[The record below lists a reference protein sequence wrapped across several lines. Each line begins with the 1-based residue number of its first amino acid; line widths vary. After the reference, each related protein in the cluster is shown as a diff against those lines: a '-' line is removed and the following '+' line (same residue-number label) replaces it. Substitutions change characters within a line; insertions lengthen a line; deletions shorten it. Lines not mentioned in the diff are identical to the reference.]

1 MWYNENTSYQ
11 CLLSGSFE
19 AMKKEVVS
27 DDAEVWLAVL
37 YRENE
42 KYSDHLTHFVIGSK
56 CSFSTFY
63 QGGMRKYKYKFSIKS
78 VYWARNAHVF
88 FGGKKLWKL
97 VRPVPVQ
104 TPKRRQNQ
112 APVWFFM
119 PCTGRTD
126 SLRGGMK
133 G

>member
-1 MWYNENTSYQ
+1 MLQEF
-11 CLLSGSFE
+11 FE
-19 AMKKEVVS
+19 TAKS
-27 DDAEVWLAVL
+27 DFLA
-37 YRENE
+37 
-42 KYSDHLTHFVIGSK
+42 T
-56 CSFSTFY
+56 
-63 QGGMRKYKYKFSIKS
+63 
-78 VYWARNAHVF
+78 
-88 FGGKKLWKL
+88 FGGAWIFPILIISIIGLFKALIAKIEVKLWKL